1 MSPLFMT
8 LLLVVGLGIFARTMY
23 QRILLLMALEP
34 TDRFNRI
41 KDRLKNMV
49 VIALGQKR
57 LVGRKKKNG
66 HPVSCTP

>member
-8 LLLVVGLGIFARTMY
+8 LLLLVGLGIFARTMY

-41 KDRLKNMV
+41 KDRFKNV
-49 VIALGQKR
+49 ITIALGQKR
-57 LVGRKKKNG
+57 LVGRKKNG
-66 HPVSCTP
+66 PPVSCMP